1 LSGPGRGAS
10 VAATKRPLDDAVD
23 VRRSRDD
30 RTGRDRERPGAGV
43 LGLRR
48 ERRRPDRR
56 AVHRIGPFEGREAIR
71 KLHAD
76 SLAAQTDQR
85 RHNLSNVVLV
95 KESPDTATTT
105 SNLTL
110 LSIENGAVRV
120 LSSGWYRD
128 DLVKSGGEWLIA
140 TRHIYLDLPY

>member
-1 LSGPGRGAS
+1 MTARAEIENILGL
-10 VAATKRPLDDAVD
+10 AAWGYDENDVD
-23 VRRSRDD
+23 LIADQF
-30 RTGRDRERPGAGV
+30 TETATMTLQIGRDGDP
-43 LGLRR
+43 
-48 ERRRPDRR
+48 
-56 AVHRIGPFEGREAIR
+56 IGPFEGRDAIR

-85 RHNLSNVVLV
+85 RHNISNLV
-95 KESPDTATTT
+95 ITKETADTASIT

-128 DLVKSGGEWLIA
+128 ELVNRDGRWLISN
-140 TRHIYLDLPY
+140 RHIYLDLPY

>member
-1 LSGPGRGAS
+1 M
-10 VAATKRPLDDAVD
+10 TMQI
-23 VRRSRDD
+23 
-30 RTGRDRERPGAGV
+30 GRDG
-43 LGLRR
+43 
-48 ERRRPDRR
+48 DT
-56 AVHRIGPFEGREAIR
+56 IGPFEGREAIR

-110 LSIENGAVRV
+110 LSIENGTLKV

-128 DLVKSGGEWLIA
+128 DLVKAGGEWLIA

>member
-1 LSGPGRGAS
+1 MTARAEIENVLGR
-10 VAATKRPLDDAVD
+10 AAWGYDENDVD
-23 VRRSRDD
+23 LIAAQF
-30 RTGRDRERPGAGV
+30 TETATMTLQIGRDG
-43 LGLRR
+43 
-48 ERRRPDRR
+48 DT
-56 AVHRIGPFEGREAIR
+56 IGPFEGREAIR

-85 RHNLSNVVLV
+85 RHNISNLVLV
-95 KESPDTATTT
+95 KETPDTASVT

-110 LSIENGAVRV
+110 LSIENGAARV

-128 DLVKSGGEWLIA
+128 DLVKVGGDWLIA

>member
-1 LSGPGRGAS
+1 MTARAEIENVLGRAS
-10 VAATKRPLDDAVD
+10 WGYDENDVDLIAAQFTETA
-23 VRRSRDD
+23 
-30 RTGRDRERPGAGV
+30 TMTMQIGRDGDV
-43 LGLRR
+43 
-48 ERRRPDRR
+48 
-56 AVHRIGPFEGREAIR
+56 IGPFEGRDAIR

-85 RHNLSNVVLV
+85 RHNLSNLVLV
-95 KESPDTATTT
+95 KESPDTASTT

-110 LSIENGAVRV
+110 LSIENGVVRV

-128 DLVKSGGEWLIA
+128 DLVKTGGEWLIA